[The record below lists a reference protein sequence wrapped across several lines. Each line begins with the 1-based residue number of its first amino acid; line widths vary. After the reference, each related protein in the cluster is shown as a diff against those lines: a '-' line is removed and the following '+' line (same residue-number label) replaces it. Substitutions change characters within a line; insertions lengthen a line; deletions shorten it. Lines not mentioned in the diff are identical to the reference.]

1 LLDFGAE
8 AGLDFVVGARAK
20 IQSDDFCSALAH
32 ASTEVFPRNDE
43 IIALVILAS
52 QDDVRMR
59 MAGVVVV
66 DGDPI
71 ELGAEIL
78 FHLKHE
84 PSGQRLQIRV
94 LDRFLGGD
102 DEAELVAVA
111 IASIEE
117 TRPLDAILLGVI
129 EGARFSVS
137 RDAIA
142 LQVSKVGLCAT

>member
-1 LLDFGAE
+1 M
-8 AGLDFVVGARAK
+8 AR
-20 IQSDDFCSALAH
+20 
-32 ASTEVFPRNDE
+32 
-43 IIALVILAS
+43 
-52 QDDVRMR
+52 
-59 MAGVVVV
+59 VVVV

-71 ELGAEIL
+71 ELRPKIL

-94 LDRFLGGD
+94 LDRILDGD

-117 TRPLDAILLGVI
+117 TRPLGVVLLGVI
-129 EGARFSVS
+129 ECTRLSFS

-142 LQVSKVGLCAT
+142 LQISKVGLCATQSGWRQADQSRLNDDAPTPWCAETVLPS